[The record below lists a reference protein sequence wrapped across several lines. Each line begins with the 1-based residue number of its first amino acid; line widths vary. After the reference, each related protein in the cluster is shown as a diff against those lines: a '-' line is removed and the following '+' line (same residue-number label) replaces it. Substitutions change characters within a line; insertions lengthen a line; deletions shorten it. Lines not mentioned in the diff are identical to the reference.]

1 VKPQPLIVFSFL
13 GMVLLAV
20 IQFYFVREVYLLKSR
35 EFDLQRQ
42 FTIDQALEELDNRY
56 GQTGFDSVF
65 YAMEPVAYEWYI
77 MCDTASISGLPEV
90 YNQILS
96 EAGFL
101 IRTRENFTPVLSIF
115 LARQN
120 QETDF
125 HLGYI
130 IREFSLL
137 GEGNQPGFELP
148 VAGDKPGTAFG
159 NTSPG
164 LYVNTFRAEGNRF
177 RIAFDFFVD
186 FTYKRKIIYR
196 SMMAYFLLGVFSILA
211 VGLIFIITIRHWH
224 KQKKLSDLK
233 TEFINRITHDLK
245 TPLATIAVA
254 SESLLDKQVMTDP
267 ARVRSL
273 SEVIFRQNR
282 YLSGRINQVLDIS
295 FQEHA
300 GIRLNNREIIADEFL
315 ADLVTDFRK
324 QYEGKDVVVEK
335 ENLVRER
342 KLVADPV
349 MLATV
354 INNLLDNAVKYG
366 GEKPVVRVRSWWN
379 EGWYISVS
387 DNGPGMDADERRQ
400 VFGKFYR
407 GSAGRASGSEG
418 LGLGLYQAKQLVEAH
433 GGSITVRS
441 RPGKGS
447 TFIIYI
453 PQIPPTHENSAGGR

>member
-1 VKPQPLIVFSFL
+1 MKPQPLIVFSFL

-42 FTIDQALEELDNRY
+42 FTIDQALEELDSRY

-65 YAMEPVAYEWYI
+65 YAMEPVAYEWYF
-77 MCDTASISGLPEV
+77 MCDTASLSRLPEV

-101 IRTRENFTPVLSIF
+101 IRTRENFTHVLTIL

-125 HLGYI
+125 RLGYI
-130 IREFSLL
+130 IRELILL
-137 GEGNQPGFELP
+137 GEGSQPDYILPLAMDEEEGEL
-148 VAGDKPGTAFG
+148 GKHG
-159 NTSPG
+159 PG
-164 LYVNTFRAEGNRF
+164 LYVNTFRAEGSRF
-177 RIAFDFFVD
+177 QIAFDFFVD
-186 FTYKRKIIYR
+186 FTHKRKIIYR
-196 SMMAYFLLGVFSILA
+196 SMMVYFLLGVASILA
-211 VGLIFIITIRHWH
+211 VGCIFIITIRHWQ
-224 KQKKLSDLK
+224 KQKKLSELK

-245 TPLATIAVA
+245 TPLATVSVA
-254 SESLLDKQVMTDP
+254 SESLLDEKVMTDP
-267 ARVRSL
+267 ERVKSL
-273 SEVIFRQNR
+273 TEVIFRQNR
-282 YLSGRINQVLDIS
+282 YLAGRINQVLDVS
-295 FQEHA
+295 FREHS
-300 GIRLNNREIIADEFL
+300 GIRPDYQEIQVSQFL
-315 ADLVTDFRK
+315 ADLVNDFRK
-324 QYEGKDVVVEK
+324 QHDGKELVVEE
-335 ENLVRER
+335 ENLTSDR
-342 KLVADPV
+342 KLKADPV

-366 GEKPVVRVRSWWN
+366 GEKPVVRVRSWWK
-379 EGWYISVS
+379 EGWYVSVC

-418 LGLGLYQAKQLVEAH
+418 LGLGLYQARQLVEVH
-433 GGSITVRS
+433 GGSISVRS